1 MITASSTLP
10 GEDRGSHWFVLASL
24 ALNLFFIG
32 TIGALIYRHY
42 TTPPVTISVPLDRSA
57 VGRIERIAATLPA
70 ADADVLRTEYR
81 AKAATL
87 DTARGDFE
95 NTIDDIR
102 QTFRAEPYNVE
113 STRAAMVGARAARQR
128 FEELLHDVIASSAAK
143 MSAAGRLK
151 LAEFGPPRTTPA
163 TNR

>member
-1 MITASSTLP
+1 MNTALSTLP
-10 GEDRGSHWFVLASL
+10 GEDRGSHWFMLASL

-57 VGRIERIAATLPA
+57 AGRIERIAATLPVT
-70 ADADVLRTEYR
+70 DAEVLRAEYR
-81 AKAATL
+81 AKATTL
-87 DTARGDFE
+87 DAARSDFE

-102 QTFRAEPYNVE
+102 QTFRVEPYNGE
-113 STRAAMVGARAARQR
+113 STRTAMASARAARQR
-128 FEELLHDVIASSAAK
+128 FEELLHEVIASSAAK
-143 MSAAGRLK
+143 ISAAGRLK

>member
-1 MITASSTLP
+1 MITASPTLP
-10 GEDRGSHWFVLASL
+10 GEDRGAHWFVLASL

-42 TTPPVTISVPLDRSA
+42 TTPPVTISAPLDRSA
-57 VGRIERIAATLPA
+57 AGRIERIAATLPS
-70 ADADVLRTEYR
+70 ADAEVIRAEYR
-81 AKAATL
+81 ARVATL
-87 DTARGDFE
+87 DVARGDFE
-95 NTIDDIR
+95 NAIDDIR
-102 QTFRAEPYNVE
+102 QTFRANPYSVD
-113 STRAAMVGARAARQR
+113 STRVTTAKARIARQR
-128 FEELLHDVIASSAAK
+128 FEELLHDVIASSAEK